1 MKSFLYFCINFVTI
15 PLLSYDWIEE
25 SSREISGII
34 YQLRK
39 KIESPKNSV
48 IIYDLHFRTWNYH
61 LKTDKYE
68 FDLILDKS
76 FDKNNFFI
84 PVETQAY
91 IHFSEAENLWN
102 KNKKKEAIYIWKS
115 LQYVEKFREISYLST
130 KKIEELY
137 KKESNRTLIQ
147 NIDPFFLYRDKQNE
161 TLLLSDD
168 LELKLKL
175 PGYWNHIIDKKN
187 EWFYFMYNRK
197 DYKTF
202 FLKSHS
208 LILYFHI
215 FYIKNRSS
223 YEGIQFIDNFYSWNS
238 NLKKEYNFQRKTI
251 NKNVYKVNYNLK
263 NQFTSFYEIF
273 FPLIYRLVY
282 IRVYDL
288 QKNGQNIES
297 LIKYIRSL

>member
-137 KKESNRTLIQ
+137 KKVSNRSLIQ

-215 FYIKNRSS
+215 FYIKHRFLD
-223 YEGIQFIDNFYSWNS
+223 E
-238 NLKKEYNFQRKTI
+238 
-251 NKNVYKVNYNLK
+251 
-263 NQFTSFYEIF
+263 
-273 FPLIYRLVY
+273 
-282 IRVYDL
+282 
-288 QKNGQNIES
+288 
-297 LIKYIRSL
+297 